1 MSAEL
6 DGLGLERAA
15 PTAPPA
21 APAATPTPAA
31 GPQLIARVLLD
42 SPLPQLD
49 RLFDYRVPESLRD
62 RAVPGVRV
70 TVPLR
75 AAGRQAA
82 GYLVE
87 IADAQSFEGV
97 LSELGDV
104 VSDARVLDPAVYRL
118 IRRAADRAAGTASD
132 LARLV
137 IPSRQV
143 RVEKAWLAAQGSAR
157 ADGVAG
163 EAAVRPEA
171 APIEARPLVLT
182 GYAADALAGLLDPAA
197 PEHERRIALT
207 AIAHPVE
214 VAGRWMPAAARTLA
228 ELAAATVATGRS
240 AIIAVPDY
248 RDVEH
253 VAHALAA
260 LLPPEDI
267 ARVDAG
273 QSPADRYRGFLRTLE
288 ARPLAILGTRAAPA
302 APAHALGLIALWD
315 DGDGLMAEQHAP
327 GVHARDLALLRQ
339 SDTGCAIVLAAHA
352 RSTEVQR
359 LVEVGY
365 VRAVAPAGR
374 HRRRITPTAQQ
385 VGADG
390 PAAQARIPSTAWRA
404 VREAL
409 ESGPVLVQVSRPG
422 YAPRLACTECGETAR
437 CRSCRGPL
445 ALRRSGTA
453 PSCQWC
459 GALAVDWAC
468 STCESTRWRTVG
480 RGSARTADELGRAFP
495 GARIIV
501 SDGDT
506 PVRSV
511 AAGRTLVVATRGA
524 EPVAEGGYRAVL
536 LLDGERMLARESLRV
551 VEDCVRWWCTA
562 AALAAPDAP
571 VLLVGVGGAVAQALA
586 LGEPERVAAAELA
599 DRRTLRF
606 PPAVRVAAIAGEPA
620 AVARASTEVAALEG
634 VDVLGPVEL
643 GDDRVRAIVRFD
655 YARGDEVARLLK
667 AALVKAA
674 TSRAPRIPGSPPRR
688 RTVPLRVRFDDQEP
702 FDDPGGAPPGARTAA
717 ASGRM
722 GG

>member
-15 PTAPPA
+15 PTAAPA
-21 APAATPTPAA
+21 GAPAAAG
-31 GPQLIARVLLD
+31 GPQRIARVLLD

-97 LSELGDV
+97 LSELADV

-143 RVEKAWLAAQGSAR
+143 RVEKAWLAAQEHEAQQAPVERVDRSS
-157 ADGVAG
+157 
-163 EAAVRPEA
+163 EAATPS
-171 APIEARPLVLT
+171 LT
-182 GYAADALAGLLDPAA
+182 GYPADATGRLLDPSA
-197 PEHERRIALT
+197 PEPERRIALT

-228 ELAAATVATGRS
+228 ELAAATVASGRS

-273 QSPADRYRGFLRTLE
+273 QSTADRYRGFLRTLE
-288 ARPLAILGTRAAPA
+288 PRPLAILGTRAAPA
-302 APAHALGLIALWD
+302 APAHELGLIALWD
-315 DGDGLMAEQHAP
+315 DGDALMAEQHAP

-339 SDTGCAIVLAAHA
+339 SDAGCALVLAAHA

-409 ESGPVLVQVSRPG
+409 DAGPVLVQVSRPG

-495 GARIIV
+495 GARIVV

-506 PVRSV
+506 PVQSV
-511 AAGRTLVVATRGA
+511 AAGRTVVVATRGA

-586 LGEPERVAAAELA
+586 LGEPERIAAAELA

-606 PPAVRVAAIAGEPA
+606 PPAVRVAAIAGEPV
-620 AVARASTEVAALEG
+620 AVARASAEVAALEG

-702 FDDPGGAPPGARTAA
+702 FDDPGGAPPGARAAA

-722 GG
+722 EG

>member
-6 DGLGLERAA
+6 DGLGLESAPSRPTGSSPTVPSPAS
-15 PTAPPA
+15 PTAPR
-21 APAATPTPAA
+21 
-31 GPQLIARVLLD
+31 GQQRIARVLLD

-49 RLFDYRVPESLRD
+49 RLFDYRVPESLMEA
-62 RAVPGVRV
+62 AVPGVRV

-75 AAGRQAA
+75 AAGRQAS
-82 GYLVE
+82 GYIVE

-104 VSDARVLDPAVYRL
+104 VSAARVLDPAVYRL

-137 IPSRQV
+137 VPTRQV
-143 RVEKAWLAAQGSAR
+143 RVEKAWLAAQEAVSTSAE
-157 ADGVAG
+157 DH
-163 EAAVRPEA
+163 
-171 APIEARPLVLT
+171 APPQVEPPALT
-182 GYAADALAGLLDPAA
+182 GYAPDAFGRLLDTDA

-228 ELAAATVATGRS
+228 ELASSTIAAGRS

-260 LLPPEDI
+260 LIPVESI

-273 QSPADRYRGFLRTLE
+273 QSSADRYRGFLRTLE
-288 ARPLAILGTRAAPA
+288 PRPLAILGTRAAPA
-302 APAHALGLIALWD
+302 APAHELGLIALWD
-315 DGDGLMAEQHAP
+315 DGDTLMAEQHAP

-339 SDTGCAIVLAAHA
+339 SDAGCALVLAAHA

-365 VRAVAPAGR
+365 VRPVAPAGR
-374 HRRRITPTAQQ
+374 RRRRITPTAQQ

-409 ESGPVLVQVSRPG
+409 DAGPVLVQVSRPG
-422 YAPRLACTECGETAR
+422 YAPRLACTECSETAR

-445 ALRRSGTA
+445 ALRRNGTA

-459 GALAVDWAC
+459 GALAIDWAC
-468 STCESTRWRTVG
+468 ATCESTRWRTVG

-495 GARIIV
+495 GARIVV

-511 AAGRTLVVATRGA
+511 AAGRTVVVATRGA

-562 AALAAPDAP
+562 AALAAPDAH

-599 DRRTLRF
+599 DRRALRF
-606 PPAVRVAAIAGEPA
+606 PPSVRVAAIAGEPA
-620 AVARASTEVAALEG
+620 AVARASAEVAALEG

-643 GDDRVRAIVRFD
+643 GDERVRAIVRFD
-655 YARGDEVARLLK
+655 YGRGDEVARMLK

-674 TSRAPRIPGSPPRR
+674 TSRVPRIPGSPPRR
-688 RTVPLRVRFDDQEP
+688 RSVPLRVRFDDQEP

-717 ASGRM
+717 SSGRM
-722 GG
+722 EG

>member
-6 DGLGLERAA
+6 DGLGLQRAA
-15 PTAPPA
+15 RTAPPA
-21 APAATPTPAA
+21 APAAAPDPVA
-31 GPQLIARVLLD
+31 GPQRIARVLLD

-49 RLFDYRVPESLRD
+49 RLFDYRVPESLSD

-75 AAGRQAA
+75 AAGRQAS

-97 LSELGDV
+97 LSELGDI

-132 LARLV
+132 IARLV

-143 RVEKAWLAAQGSAR
+143 RVEKAWLAAQESAR
-157 ADGVAG
+157 AE
-163 EAAVRPEA
+163 EAATET
-171 APIEARPLVLT
+171 APTQAEPPVLT
-182 GYAADALAGLLDPAA
+182 GYAPDAVARLLDPAA

-228 ELAAATVATGRS
+228 ELAASTVAAGRS

-273 QSPADRYRGFLRTLE
+273 QSTADRYRGFLRTLE

-339 SDTGCAIVLAAHA
+339 SDAGCALVLAAHA

-365 VRAVAPAGR
+365 VRAVAPAAR

-385 VGADG
+385 VGSDG

-409 ESGPVLVQVSRPG
+409 DAGPVLVQVSRPG

-468 STCESTRWRTVG
+468 ATCESTRWRTVG

-495 GARIIV
+495 GARIVV

-506 PVRSV
+506 PVQSV
-511 AAGRTLVVATRGA
+511 AAGRTVVVATRGA

-620 AVARASTEVAALEG
+620 AVARASAEVAALDG

-643 GDDRVRAIVRFD
+643 GDDRVRAIARFD

-674 TSRAPRIPGSPPRR
+674 TSRGPRIPGSPPRR
-688 RTVPLRVRFDDQEP
+688 RSVPLRVRFDDQEP
-702 FDDPGGAPPGARTAA
+702 FDDPGGAPPGSRTVA

-722 GG
+722 EG

>member
-6 DGLGLERAA
+6 DGLRLDRAA
-15 PTAPPA
+15 PTAAPLA
-21 APAATPTPAA
+21 ARAPAG
-31 GPQLIARVLLD
+31 GPQRIARVLLD

-70 TVPLR
+70 AVPLR

-87 IADAQSFEGV
+87 ISDAQSFEGV

-143 RVEKAWLAAQGSAR
+143 RVEKAWLAAR
-157 ADGVAG
+157 
-163 EAAVRPEA
+163 EAAEA
-171 APIEARPLVLT
+171 PTERVEPSSAVVSPSLT
-182 GYAADALAGLLDPAA
+182 GYAADALPRLLDPTA
-197 PEHERRIALT
+197 PDPGRRIALT

-228 ELAAATVATGRS
+228 ELAAATVAIGRS

-260 LLPPEDI
+260 LLPDEDI
-267 ARVDAG
+267 ARIDAG
-273 QSPADRYRGFLRTLE
+273 QSTADRYRGFLRTLE

-302 APAHALGLIALWD
+302 APAHELGLIALWD

-339 SDTGCAIVLAAHA
+339 SDAGCALVLAAHA

-365 VRAVAPAGR
+365 VRAVAPATR

-409 ESGPVLVQVSRPG
+409 DAGPVLVQVSRPG

-459 GALAVDWAC
+459 GALAIDWAC

-495 GARIIV
+495 GARIVV

-506 PVRSV
+506 PVQSI
-511 AAGRTLVVATRGA
+511 AAGRTVVVATRGA

-562 AALAAPDAP
+562 AALAA
-571 VLLVGVGGAVAQALA
+571 
-586 LGEPERVAAAELA
+586 
-599 DRRTLRF
+599 
-606 PPAVRVAAIAGEPA
+606 
-620 AVARASTEVAALEG
+620 
-634 VDVLGPVEL
+634 
-643 GDDRVRAIVRFD
+643 
-655 YARGDEVARLLK
+655 
-667 AALVKAA
+667 
-674 TSRAPRIPGSPPRR
+674 
-688 RTVPLRVRFDDQEP
+688 
-702 FDDPGGAPPGARTAA
+702 
-717 ASGRM
+717 
-722 GG
+722 